1 MDSGSDPPGTIKV
14 TGSRWLNGS
23 DRKTITGPQLQ
34 QLKSH
39 LIFTFLIHQFK
50 EMKRIGV
57 LLWSSNAVLSRQ
69 FQSPNLFRS
78 FSAST
83 FPVTDNRLNLNTSE
97 SIDDFEQRI
106 FGGGSRSSSD
116 AFYRQLDKAEKKA
129 HGFGM
134 ANLSG
139 MGNKPS
145 FMGGVDGHSTL
156 FDGKDDDLKRA
167 ATYFEFDFQEVLKE
181 DYAFRPDVNF
191 LGGMTYD
198 TKDLDL
204 RKPEV
209 RKPARR
215 LEFETTTED
224 VLLKADFRNVEFL
237 ANFITEAG
245 VIIKRSKTGI
255 SAKAQRK
262 VAREIKTARA
272 FGLMPFTTMGT
283 KQFKYG
289 NTMQDED
296 RDFEYEATYEHSFVN
311 GVDDSVDA

>member
-1 MDSGSDPPGTIKV
+1 MGRIEKPSE
-14 TGSRWLNGS
+14 
-23 DRKTITGPQLQ
+23 LQ
-34 QLKSH
+34 QLKNH
-39 LIFTFLIHQFK
+39 ILFTFLIYHFK
-50 EMKRIGV
+50 EMKRIGAA
-57 LLWSSNAVLSRQ
+57 LWSSNAVLSRQ

-83 FPVTDNRLNLNTSE
+83 FPGTDNRLNLNTSE

-106 FGGGSRSSSD
+106 FGDGSRPSSN

-134 ANLSG
+134 GSSSG
-139 MGNKPS
+139 MGNRPS
-145 FMGGVDGHSTL
+145 FMAGLDGHSTL

-167 ATYFEFDFQEVLKE
+167 ATYFEFDFHEVLKE

-204 RKPEV
+204 RKPGV

-289 NTMQDED
+289 NTMQDGD
-296 RDFEYEATYEHSFVN
+296 HDFEYEATYERSFVN
-311 GVDDSVDA
+311 DDDDPVDA